1 MNTVGIIGYGRFGKV
16 LANILQKGFLIN
28 VYDIKDGD
36 SSNSVNYVTL
46 DEVLQEQVIFIAV
59 PIHQFEKL
67 IKKISK
73 PIKKNITII
82 DVCSV
87 KMHTAKV
94 MLKYLP
100 KEIGIISS
108 HPMFG
113 PDSYLINQKLKMMM
127 HKTRDCHNQYP
138 FWEKY
143 FIDQN
148 IKILNMSPEEHDKLA
163 AKTQGVTHFLGR
175 SLKKFGISKTNL
187 DTQGYRDLL
196 NLVEQTC
203 NDSSQLYSDLQ
214 SYNPYTKETI
224 QRLKR
229 SFEKTENNPEG
240 V

>member
-28 VYDIKDGD
+28 VYDIKEGD
-36 SSNSVNYVTL
+36 SSNSIHYVTL
-46 DEVLQEQVIFIAV
+46 DKVLKEKVIFIAV
-59 PIHQFEKL
+59 PIHQFENL

-73 PIKKNITII
+73 PIKKNRTII

-87 KMHTAKV
+87 KMHTARV

-113 PDSYLINQKLKMMM
+113 PDSFLTNQKLKMMM
-127 HKTRDCHNQYP
+127 HKTRDCHNQYS

-187 DTQGYRDLL
+187 DTQGFRDLL

-203 NDSSQLYSDLQ
+203 NDSSQLYYDLQ
-214 SYNPYTKETI
+214 SYNPYTKDTI
-224 QRLKR
+224 RRLKK
-229 SFEKTENNPEG
+229 SFEKIESNPKG

>member
-28 VYDIKDGD
+28 VYDIKEGD
-36 SSNSVNYVTL
+36 SSNSIHYVTL
-46 DEVLQEQVIFIAV
+46 DKVLKEKVIFIAV
-59 PIHQFEKL
+59 PIHQFENL

-73 PIKKNITII
+73 TIAKDRTII

-87 KMHTAKV
+87 KIHTARV

-113 PDSYLINQKLKMMM
+113 PDSFLTNQKLKMMM
-127 HKTRDCHNQYP
+127 HKTRDCHNQYS

-148 IKILNMSPEEHDKLA
+148 IKILNMSPKEHDKLA

-187 DTQGYRDLL
+187 DTQGFRDLL

-203 NDSSQLYSDLQ
+203 NDSSQLYYDLQ
-214 SYNPYTKETI
+214 SYNPYTKDTI
-224 QRLKR
+224 RRLKK
-229 SFEKTENNPEG
+229 SFEKIESNPGG

>member
-16 LANILQKGFLIN
+16 LANILQRGFLIN
-28 VYDIKDGD
+28 VYDIKEVD
-36 SSNSVNYVTL
+36 SSNSIHYVTL
-46 DEVLQEQVIFIAV
+46 DKVLKEKVIFIAV
-59 PIHQFEKL
+59 PIRQFENL

-73 PIKKNITII
+73 PIKKNRTII

-87 KMHTAKV
+87 KMHTARV

-113 PDSYLINQKLKMMM
+113 PDSFLTNQKLKMMM
-127 HKTRDCHNQYP
+127 HKTRDCHNQYS

-187 DTQGYRDLL
+187 DTQGFRDLL

-203 NDSSQLYSDLQ
+203 NDSSQLYYDLQ
-214 SYNPYTKETI
+214 SYNPYTKDTI
-224 QRLKR
+224 RRLKK
-229 SFEKTENNPEG
+229 SFEKIESNPKG